1 MPPPKGNLVTRFS
14 QVHTASLDAESST
27 RKFAA
32 ATKRRRNQ
40 GSPQPD
46 EFALNAYNLGRSL
59 KNLQEALAYLV
70 DEHGTLSQDT
80 AGIPVEGLQS
90 AARHIAAAID
100 ELPRE
105 MPHVR

>member
-1 MPPPKGNLVTRFS
+1 MTRFS

-46 EFALNAYNLGRSL
+46 EFPLNAYNLGRSL
-59 KNLQEALAYLV
+59 KHLHEALAYLI
-70 DEHGTLSQDT
+70 DEHGTLTQER
-80 AGIPVEGLQS
+80 AGIPVDGLQA
-90 AARHIAAAID
+90 AARHLSAAIG
-100 ELPRE
+100 ELPDA
-105 MPHVR
+105 MPEVS